1 MEQSAGHITKEQR
14 SHIWLIAL
22 VILCLAIFAYG
33 YFYNKPS
40 TDDLA
45 FLFGYNFAIGLV
57 IWAVFCVALGRKH
70 GKKHAAISFLAIF
83 GSLIASGLIGYSQ
96 HKTAMIKAATEIQK
110 EYSSLLGSTTDSQGL
125 PKRIESKINTTKG
138 AMGEMERFIKT
149 FMNQMASERNDYLL
163 ELEAIGW
170 EKILDPER
178 VKADKRLIQSKTMIQ
193 NAKDIVAKYRHRTST
208 LLNKARKDIS
218 NLDLTESLK
227 QEIRNGFDRGMAK
240 SSSQI
245 DAMWDYEAQIVCEF
259 ENIFTLLS
267 ERRGKW
273 GVQDGQILFVNET
286 DLKAFNL
293 HLVSIQ
299 ELLRKQEAIQKQS
312 IEAFDR
318 NMNKLKN

>member
-1 MEQSAGHITKEQR
+1 
-14 SHIWLIAL
+14 
-22 VILCLAIFAYG
+22 
-33 YFYNKPS
+33 
-40 TDDLA
+40 
-45 FLFGYNFAIGLV
+45 
-57 IWAVFCVALGRKH
+57 
-70 GKKHAAISFLAIF
+70 
-83 GSLIASGLIGYSQ
+83 
-96 HKTAMIKAATEIQK
+96 
-110 EYSSLLGSTTDSQGL
+110 
-125 PKRIESKINTTKG
+125 
-138 AMGEMERFIKT
+138 
-149 FMNQMASERNDYLL
+149 
-163 ELEAIGW
+163 
-170 EKILDPER
+170 
-178 VKADKRLIQSKTMIQ
+178 
-193 NAKDIVAKYRHRTST
+193 
-208 LLNKARKDIS
+208 
-218 NLDLTESLK
+218 
-227 QEIRNGFDRGMAK
+227 MAK